1 MKWFAV
7 KYVYQIVSGEGNHT
21 PQFDEQI
28 RLLLSRSITE
38 ALLKAQGLAR
48 QFQDSFKNIRGEDVS
63 WKFIGISG
71 LHEIEAPED
80 GTEVTSFIHEPT
92 DAEAF
97 KDHVGRCREYL
108 SDVLETVPVN

>member
-21 PQFDEQI
+21 PQFDEQV
-28 RLLLSRSITE
+28 RLLLSRSISE

-48 QFQDSFKNIRGEDVS
+48 QFQESFKNIRGEQVS
-63 WKFIGISG
+63 WEFVGIAG
-71 LHEIEAPED
+71 LHEIETPED
-80 GTEVTSFIHEPT
+80 GVEVTSVIHEPK

-97 KDHVGRCREYL
+97 KDHIDRCKSYL
-108 SDVLETVPVN
+108 FDVIETVPVN